1 MLTLTRRAGQSILI
15 GPDIEVTVV
24 SVSGGRVR
32 VGIRAP
38 RKLPVHRLEL
48 VERVSDENR
57 KALAQAVEQG
67 RAAGAQLDFPEGLFG
82 LSEHKEWLLCDV
94 DEDNPIRC
102 LMSCVDP
109 EVQLLVVDAQV
120 VWPTYPIE
128 AAQEAFGTEK
138 ECAVGLIVTV
148 PANGGQPKANLL
160 APLVISLEDRVGKQV
175 VVDRPGLEVSVP
187 VGAPRDTR
195 SAAVG

>member
-38 RKLPVHRLEL
+38 RKLPIHRLEL
-48 VERVSDENR
+48 VQRVSDENR

-67 RAAGAQLDFPEGLFG
+67 RAAGAELHFPEGLFG
-82 LSEHKEWLLCDV
+82 LSDHTEWILCDV
-94 DEDNPIRC
+94 DEGNPIRC
-102 LMSCVDP
+102 LMSCSDP

-120 VWPTYPIE
+120 VWPSYPIDE
-128 AAQEAFGTEK
+128 AREEHGTES

-148 PANGGQPKANLL
+148 PADGGQPMANLL
-160 APLVISLEDRVGKQV
+160 APLVISLEDRVGRQIV
-175 VVDRPGLEVSVP
+175 LDRPGLEVSVP
-187 VGAPRDTR
+187 VGAPKVEAA
-195 SAAVG
+195 AAVG